1 MYSRKIGGAM
11 KYKCLFAMVLIL
23 SALFLIGAAAAG
35 ETVSHDANST
45 GDAYLSVDESSIFDS
60 DSHVVISA
68 DEGLNDSAAN
78 ADLSVEM
85 KIGDVKKNTFAI
97 NQISF
102 DVPLI
107 ITAKASDGIAK
118 NAKVLIIMPEEFK
131 FVSYDVN
138 RGSYGFE
145 SGTWAIGDLDSGE
158 VATLTILTS
167 INKKGNY
174 LISVNSTVDSDD
186 DLTNNCLECSIE
198 VTSKISSN
206 VTRTSADRNSVQHT
220 THYGSMAKGI
230 NKPEFKED
238 APSQP
243 ENPSSD
249 DPNKKT
255 NDPSQHQGGG
265 KKGGNGHEQGNGKKD
280 SEGSQE
286 ESSSNTV
293 SKMITAEAIAN
304 AVTSIEDTIGN
315 ILNSESGNGFFD
327 PSRIVKAIRA
337 SDYITIPI
345 LIFALFLIGVIGE
358 LAYEKIKA

>member
-1 MYSRKIGGAM
+1 M

-23 SALFLIGAAAAG
+23 TALFLIGAAAAG
-35 ETVSHDANST
+35 GTVSHDANST
-45 GDAYLSVDESSIFDS
+45 DDAYLSVDVASIFDS
-60 DSHVVISA
+60 DSHDVISA
-68 DEGLNDSAAN
+68 DEVLNDSAGN
-78 ADLSVEM
+78 EDLSVEM

-107 ITAKASDGIAK
+107 ITANADGGISR
-118 NAKVLIIMPEEFK
+118 NAKILITMPEEFE
-131 FVSYDVN
+131 FVSYDAN
-138 RGSYGFE
+138 RGSYSFE
-145 SGTWAIGDLDSGE
+145 SGTWVIGDLDSGE
-158 VATLTILTS
+158 VASLTIFTS

-174 LISVNSTVDSDD
+174 LISVNSTTDSNDE

-230 NKPEFKED
+230 NKPDFNENS
-238 APSQP
+238 PQQP
-243 ENPSSD
+243 ENSSSE

-255 NDPSQHQGGG
+255 NGPSQHQGGG
-265 KKGGNGHEQGNGKKD
+265 KKGGNGHGQGIGKKD
-280 SEGSQE
+280 SEDSQE

-304 AVTSIEDTIGN
+304 AVTSIEDTMGN
-315 ILNSESGNGFFD
+315 ILNSSSGNGFFD

-337 SDYITIPI
+337 NDYITIPI

-358 LAYEKIKA
+358 IAYEKIKA

>member
-1 MYSRKIGGAM
+1 M
-11 KYKCLFAMVLIL
+11 KYKSLFAMVLIL
-23 SALFLIGAAAAG
+23 TALFLLGAAAAG
-35 ETVSHDANST
+35 ETVSHDTNST
-45 GDAYLSVDESSIFDS
+45 DDAFLSVDEDVSSFES
-60 DSHVVISA
+60 DSHVSVS
-68 DEGLNDSAAN
+68 DDDMLNDSAGN

-85 KIGDVKKNTFAI
+85 KVGDVKKNTFTI
-97 NQISF
+97 NQIRF

-107 ITAKASDGIAK
+107 ITAKADGGIAR
-118 NAKVLIIMPEEFK
+118 NAKILITMPDEFE

-138 RGSYGFE
+138 RGSYSFK
-145 SGTWAIGDLDSGE
+145 SGTWSIGDLDSGE
-158 VATLTILTS
+158 VAALTIFTS
-167 INKKGNY
+167 INKKGSY
-174 LISVNSTVDSDD
+174 LISVNSTTDSNDA

-230 NKPEFKED
+230 NKPDFKEN
-238 APSQP
+238 APQQQ
-243 ENPSSD
+243 ENPPVV
-249 DPNKKT
+249 DPNKET
-255 NDPSQHQGGG
+255 NGPNQHPGDEE
-265 KKGGNGHEQGNGKKD
+265 KKEDKNPGHEGGKKD
-280 SEGSQE
+280 SEGEGEGSQE

-304 AVTSIEDTIGN
+304 AVASIEDTIGN

-337 SDYITIPI
+337 NDYITIPI

-358 LAYEKIKA
+358 IAYEKIKA